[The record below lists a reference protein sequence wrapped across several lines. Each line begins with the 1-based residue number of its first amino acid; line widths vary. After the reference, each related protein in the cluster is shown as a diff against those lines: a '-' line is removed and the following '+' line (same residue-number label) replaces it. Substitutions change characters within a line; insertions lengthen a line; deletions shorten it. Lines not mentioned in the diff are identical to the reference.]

1 MRKHDGAASI
11 EEQILTASR
20 IMVNILAEALM
31 HEKVD
36 QITVPQFRIL
46 DMIRN
51 LTDKP
56 SEIARMLDVS
66 PPAISFTLER
76 LEEKGL
82 VRRVF
87 STSDRRRVELELTEE
102 GADLV
107 RKVNAYRKK
116 YLQKVLR
123 NMNEDTRSRLEASL
137 AAFNRS
143 YLQLKEREG

>member
-1 MRKHDGAASI
+1 
-11 EEQILTASR
+11 
-20 IMVNILAEALM
+20 M